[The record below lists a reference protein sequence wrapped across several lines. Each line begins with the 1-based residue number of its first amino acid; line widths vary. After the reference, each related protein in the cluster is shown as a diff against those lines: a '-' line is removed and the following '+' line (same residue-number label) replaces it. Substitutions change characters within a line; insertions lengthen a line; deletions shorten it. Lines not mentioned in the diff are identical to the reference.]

1 MCFNIKYLFQG
12 LNVIDVVIQCGVK
25 YIIFNGLENVKKII
39 GKECNYFDLKFVIEE
54 YICEVG
60 KYRWCDERCLFF
72 DCYIVFEKFL
82 IGYNYIFDIVLI
94 IVI

>member
-39 GKECNYFDLKFVIEE
+39 GKECSYFDLKFVIEE

-60 KYRWCDERCLFF
+60 KYMYGGVMKGVC
-72 DCYIVFEKFL
+72 FL
-82 IGYNYIFDIVLI
+82 IVKLYLKSYYIIDIVLI